1 MTLPFE
7 KPSRADIAKMI
18 RLAIPVVVVQVG
30 MMLFGVVDTMVVG
43 RLSSQALAAVALG
56 HVAVITISSFGI
68 GVLLGLDP
76 LLNQALGARDRN
88 AFRRTVQRGFVLAAV
103 LMIPSILF
111 LLPIGAVLALLGQ
124 PAETVP
130 LAAAYSHISI
140 PGLLPFYGWVVLR
153 LALQAMGRLRHIVAT
168 VIAVNIFN
176 LVADWALVF
185 GAGPIPQLGPL
196 GSAWASTIA
205 RTLLFVILLTV
216 DRKDLWPLL
225 RFERASFELGPLL
238 RTARLGIPI
247 GFNLQLEIVAF
258 SVIALLMGGMGTITM
273 AAHQVA
279 INLASLTFMVP
290 LGVSQATAV
299 RVGNAIGAGDSGG
312 ARRAASAG
320 LILGAGFMTLDRAA
334 LFIGIPV
341 WLARA
346 YTSVE
351 EVLLLA
357 STLIPIA
364 GFFQVVDG
372 LQVVAAGVLRGA
384 GDTRVPLVV
393 NILGFWLIGLPTSLV
408 LGFRLGFGP
417 QGLWWG
423 IVAGL
428 IAVATFLLARVAFK
442 LRGEIARVKVD

>member
-7 KPSRADIAKMI
+7 IPSRTDIVEMT

-68 GVLLGLDP
+68 GVLFGLDP

-88 AFRRTVQRGFVLAAV
+88 AFRRSVQRGFVLAAL
-103 LMIPSILF
+103 LMIPSVLF
-111 LLPIGAVLALLGQ
+111 LIPIGTILALLGQ

-205 RTLLFVILLTV
+205 RTLLFVILLLV

-225 RFERASFELGPLL
+225 RFDRASIELGPLL

-258 SVIALLMGGMGTITM
+258 SVIALLMGGLGTITM

-299 RVGNAIGAGDSGG
+299 RVGNAIGSGDNGG

-320 LILGAGFMTLDRAA
+320 LILGAGFMTLTAL
-334 LFIGIPV
+334 LFIGMPV

-346 YTSVE
+346 YTSME

-364 GFFQVVDG
+364 GFFQVFDG
-372 LQVVAAGVLRGA
+372 IQVVAAGVLRGA
-384 GDTRVPLVV
+384 GDTRVPLVT
-393 NILGFWLIGLPTSLV
+393 NILGFWFVGLPTSLF

-428 IAVATFLLARVAFK
+428 FAVAVFLLARVAFK
-442 LRGEIARVKVD
+442 LRGEIARVNVD